1 MLPGMAAISM
11 FLLFVSMF
19 TAFHMLR
26 AGQTPPAARYSV
38 LAVCTLIVVGVFGL
52 LRLQRWGWALV
63 CGGCVLG
70 AGANFWTF
78 HMTRMGPYLV
88 QGLFLMLFFLYM
100 SRPEVR
106 ERLR

>member
-1 MLPGMAAISM
+1 M

-26 AGQTPPAARYSV
+26 AGQAPAAARYSV
-38 LAVCTLIVVGVFGL
+38 LAVCTLMVVGVFGL
-52 LRLQRWGWALV
+52 LRLKRWGWALV
-63 CGGCVLG
+63 SGGCVLG
-70 AGANFWTF
+70 AAANFWTF
-78 HMTRMGPYLV
+78 HVTRMGPYLV